1 MSIQLL
7 IGTTSGNTEYLAEAL
22 ATMLNQAGI
31 ETNLHDQPDLKTVPC
46 RDASWLI
53 CVATHGAGEYA
64 ESIDQFMHDLATEKP
79 DLRSVRA
86 AIVSVGDSSYDTF
99 CQAGIDAQQ
108 LVSDLGATLISE
120 RLDIDMMLDP
130 DPEATASSW
139 LQNTMDRNLLP

>member
-31 ETNLHDQPDLKTVPC
+31 ETNLHDQPDLKTVPY

-53 CVATHGAGEYA
+53 CIATHGAGEYA
-64 ESIDQFMHDLATEKP
+64 ESIDEFMHDLAKEKP
-79 DLRSVRA
+79 DLSNLRV

-108 LVSDLGATLISE
+108 LVSDLGATFISE

-130 DPEATASSW
+130 DPEATASAW
-139 LQNTMDRNLLP
+139 LQNILDRDLLP